1 MTKIL
6 IVDDDQVVLTSCKRI
21 LEPEGYAVSLTSSV
35 KEALQMLEVKKFD
48 ILLVDVIMPEYDGM
62 YLIGNVKENLPY
74 MPILVMSG
82 YPTPETIS
90 SGMQMGA
97 THFIAKPFTPDE
109 LVTAVRKALLK
120 EKEKTQPVEVEN
132 RNGKDEEN
140 TGDR

>member
-6 IVDDDQVVLTSCKRI
+6 VVDDDPVVLTSCKRI
-21 LEPEGYAVSLTSSV
+21 LEPEGYSVSLTSSV
-35 KEALQMLEVKKFD
+35 KEALQMLERKKFD

-62 YLIGNVKENLPY
+62 YLIGNVRENLPH

-90 SGMQMGA
+90 SGMRMGA

-109 LVTAVRKALLK
+109 LVAAVRKALVK
-120 EKEKTQPVEVEN
+120 EQEKI
-132 RNGKDEEN
+132 
-140 TGDR
+140 

>member
-21 LEPEGYAVSLTSSV
+21 LESEGYSASLTSSV
-35 KEALQMLEVKKFD
+35 KEALQMLEEKKYD
-48 ILLVDVIMPEYDGM
+48 ILLVDIIMPEYDGM
-62 YLIGNVKENLPY
+62 YLIGNVRENLPHL
-74 MPILVMSG
+74 PILVMSG

-109 LVTAVRKALLK
+109 LIAAVQKALLK
-120 EKEKTQPVEVEN
+120 GQEEV
-132 RNGKDEEN
+132 
-140 TGDR
+140 